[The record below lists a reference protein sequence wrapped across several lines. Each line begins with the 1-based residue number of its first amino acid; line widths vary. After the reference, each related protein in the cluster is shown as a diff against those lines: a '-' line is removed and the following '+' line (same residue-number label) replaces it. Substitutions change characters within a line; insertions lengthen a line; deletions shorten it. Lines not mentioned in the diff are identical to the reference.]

1 MLRLKTLRSEL
12 GLLAPK
18 VRSCFQRPGSIVQC
32 GDFSLQINDARN
44 FYVLYKDIFIRRIY
58 HFGADRLDPFI
69 LDCGSNIG
77 VSILYFKHLYPQAR
91 VVGFEPDTRVFP
103 YLEGNIARNR
113 LQGVRLVQAALSSN
127 EGAVEFFSDG
137 KYGGGL
143 AEQLAP
149 GDEPSWMRSTVSSVR
164 LRNYLNEPVD
174 FLKMN
179 IEGAEY
185 EVLKDSE
192 EMLDRVKEMVIE
204 YHHLPGLPRTL
215 HKILEILDRQGF
227 EYLINDFDSE
237 TNGSVSPPFTLAC
250 ESRYF
255 LLIYAKRLA

>member
-1 MLRLKTLRSEL
+1 
-12 GLLAPK
+12 
-18 VRSCFQRPGSIVQC
+18 
-32 GDFSLQINDARN
+32 
-44 FYVLYKDIFIRRIY
+44 
-58 HFGADRLDPFI
+58 

-143 AEQLAP
+143 AEQLAS
-149 GDEPSWMRSTVSSVR
+149 GDESGWMRSTVSSVR

>member
-1 MLRLKTLRSEL
+1 M
-12 GLLAPK
+12 
-18 VRSCFQRPGSIVQC
+18 
-32 GDFSLQINDARN
+32 
-44 FYVLYKDIFIRRIY
+44 
-58 HFGADRLDPFI
+58 
-69 LDCGSNIG
+69 
-77 VSILYFKHLYPQAR
+77 
-91 VVGFEPDTRVFP
+91 
-103 YLEGNIARNR
+103 EGTIARNR

-149 GDEPSWMRSTVSSVR
+149 GDEPSWVRSTVSSVR

-215 HKILEILDRQGF
+215 HKILEILNRQGF

-237 TNGSVSPPFTLAC
+237 TNSSVSPPFTLAW

>member
-1 MLRLKTLRSEL
+1 MLSLKTLRSEL
-12 GLLAPK
+12 GLFALK
-18 VRSCFQRPGSIVQC
+18 VRSRFQKPGSIVQC
-32 GDFSLQINDARN
+32 GEFRVQINDARN
-44 FYVLYKDIFIRRIY
+44 FYILYKDIFIRRIY
-58 HFGADRLDPFI
+58 YFGAGRSDPLI

-77 VSILYFKHLYPQAR
+77 VSILYFKHLYPDAR
-91 VVGFEPDTRVFP
+91 VVGFEPDTQVFP
-103 YLEGNIARNR
+103 YLEKNVESNG
-113 LQGVRLVQAALSSN
+113 LQGIRLVRAALSSN
-127 EGAVEFFSDG
+127 EGLVEFFSDG
-137 KYGGGL
+137 RYGSGL
-143 AEQLAP
+143 AEQVATGGEP
-149 GDEPSWMRSTVSSVR
+149 GWTRSKVSSVR

-215 HKILEILDRQGF
+215 HKILEILDRHGF

-237 TNGSVSPPFTLAC
+237 TNGSVAPPFRLSP

-255 LLIYAKRLA
+255 LLIYARRLA